1 MSQSLKAIRGM
12 NDLLPQ
18 ESFQWEALENQ
29 LRAWLR
35 QYGYREIRTPILE
48 RTELFCR
55 AIGEVTDIVEKEMYT
70 FVDSL
75 NGDSLTLRPE
85 GTAACVRAV
94 LEHHLLYNQAQRLFY
109 IGPMFRHERPQKGRY
124 RQFHQLG
131 VEALGYATPDIDA
144 ELLMMT
150 ARLWR
155 AFGLEKSIR
164 LEINTLG
171 TKACR
176 LKHREALI
184 QYLETYQEVLD
195 EDAKRRLYSNPL
207 RILDTKNPALQTIVQ
222 NAPRLLDYLD
232 EESQT
237 YFETV
242 KQLLDNAGIAY
253 LVNPR
258 LVRGL
263 DYYNHTVFEWITD
276 SLGTQGTVCAGG
288 RYDGLIEQMGG
299 EKNAACGFAIGLE
312 RFLALLETCQYA
324 FSPIQPDVYL
334 VSAGH
339 HPERVQYSLKVAE
352 TLRDWGLDVVLHSGG
367 GSFKSQFKKADQ
379 SQARYAVIIGDQEC
393 ETKTVILKSLRE
405 EKPQATYSLET
416 LQTHLRQE

>member
-18 ESFQWEALENQ
+18 ESFQWEVLESQ
-29 LRAWLR
+29 LRTWLR

-70 FVDSL
+70 FIDSL
-75 NGDSLTLRPE
+75 NGESLTLRPE

-131 VEALGYATPDIDA
+131 VEALGYATPEIDA

-155 AFGLEKSIR
+155 ALGLEKSIR

-171 TKACR
+171 TKDCR
-176 LKHREALI
+176 LRHREALI
-184 QYLETYQEVLD
+184 QYLEKHQDVLD
-195 EDAKRRLYSNPL
+195 EDAKRRLYTNPL
-207 RILDTKNPALQTIVQ
+207 RILDTKNPALQSIVQ

-232 EESQT
+232 EAAQL

-242 KQLLDNAGIAY
+242 KQLLDQAGITY
-253 LVNPR
+253 IVNPR

-263 DYYNHTVFEWITD
+263 DYYNHTVFEWITEA
-276 SLGTQGTVCAGG
+276 LGTQGTVCAGG

-299 EKNAACGFAIGLE
+299 DKNAACGFAIGLE
-312 RFLALLETCQYA
+312 RLLALLETEKYH
-324 FSPIQPDVYL
+324 FPTVQPDVYL
-334 VSAGH
+334 VNAGN
-339 HPERVQYSLKVAE
+339 HPERVAYSLTVAE
-352 TLRDWGLDVVLHSGG
+352 TLRDWGLDVILHSGG

-393 ETKTVILKSLRE
+393 ETKTVVLKALRE
-405 EKPQATYSLET
+405 EKPQEPHTLET
-416 LQTHLRQE
+416 LKSILIL